1 MGSCTISRSPIGHL
15 GDVQRVQAIGKPPEG
30 MLCLF
35 AGLKNVVLS
44 STNTKRSMAS
54 CLGGG
59 DLDGDEYS
67 VIQDPSLLPP
77 NQVAPAEYPDG
88 ATLTLDR
95 DSTVEDICDFVVEYI
110 NSNVLGLLSDRLL
123 VIAGESGNRRPI
135 KRGNVRR
142 RLSILSRIMLSS
154 G

>member
-1 MGSCTISRSPIGHL
+1 
-15 GDVQRVQAIGKPPEG
+15 
-30 MLCLF
+30 
-35 AGLKNVVLS
+35 
-44 STNTKRSMAS
+44 
-54 CLGGG
+54 
-59 DLDGDEYS
+59 
-67 VIQDPSLLPP
+67 
-77 NQVAPAEYPDG
+77 VAPAEYPDG